1 MLNPLL
7 QRHPDLVPMAS
18 LAIIWDFRMRI
29 QVDCYAGYRGE
40 ETPRRIRMATYKIEV
55 KKVLDRWLATDHRY
69 FKVIGD
75 DDATYIIRHD
85 TVKWEWELVFYRS
98 VEGVIGSD
106 NEFGES

>member
-1 MLNPLL
+1 
-7 QRHPDLVPMAS
+7 
-18 LAIIWDFRMRI
+18 MRI

-55 KKVLDRWLATDHRY
+55 KEVLDRWLAPDHRY

-85 TVKWEWELVFYRS
+85 TVKWEWELVLYRAI
-98 VEGVIGSD
+98 EGFPENDSQ
-106 NEFGES
+106 FGKS